1 VVFAKIGKLIS
12 GRKFPVLR
20 QSAIRLA
27 QCHKLVPCIQRGRDD
42 YHEYAPPYPGR
53 EPGMIDTYAT
63 ERSRKRRIFFGWY
76 MVAASIVTNTIF
88 SAAYFQGFGVLI
100 LPIERTF
107 GWDRW
112 VISAAMSLRQ
122 LESGIVSPAVGFLLD
137 RFSARKLIFWSAV
150 ISGIGFIGLGFT
162 TGIVTFFLC
171 FVVISLGA
179 SGVSHA
185 VTWPVIISR
194 WFRRN
199 RGLATGLAVTG
210 PIFGSPLV
218 ILNTQIEEA
227 YGWRVVLF
235 GYGALVLVGVTLLSM
250 LVRDRPEPYGLRPD
264 GDPPEESASA
274 ERSSGPSRRRMDAG
288 LTLRAVFRTKEFWLF
303 TSYLSGTFAVNSAVQ
318 GHMIP
323 YFQQD
328 IGLSAAWA
336 AVVMSMVFIISG
348 IGRIGGG
355 YLLDRIDYRLVLA
368 VVAAMMGFALLY
380 LQVVA
385 VKTVWAT
392 LPFALLFGV
401 SFGCLVPMRG
411 AVGSIM
417 FGTRAIGQVLGLLQ
431 GGPIAAGVIGPLVM
445 GLIFDLHGNYSA
457 AIWGLIAISAFM
469 MPLSLAMASPAEL
482 AERIGQQRN

>member
-1 VVFAKIGKLIS
+1 MIHLPDV
-12 GRKFPVLR
+12 RK
-20 QSAIRLA
+20 SE
-27 QCHKLVPCIQRGRDD
+27 QRGL
-42 YHEYAPPYPGR
+42 
-53 EPGMIDTYAT
+53 
-63 ERSRKRRIFFGWY
+63 FFGWY
-76 MVAASIVTNTIF
+76 MVAASVLTNTIF

-100 LPIERTF
+100 LPIERAF

-112 VISAAMSLRQ
+112 VISAAMSVRQ

-150 ISGIGFIGLGFT
+150 ISGVGFIGLGFT
-162 TGIVTFFLC
+162 AGIATFFLC
-171 FVVISLGA
+171 FVIISLGA

-194 WFRRN
+194 WFRRK

-218 ILNTQIEEA
+218 ILNTHIEAA

-235 GYGALVLVGVTLLSM
+235 AYGALVLLGVTLLSM

-264 GDPPEESASA
+264 GDPPEDGSA
-274 ERSSGPSRRRMDAG
+274 ENENTQSLRHADAG
-288 LTLRAVFRTKEFWLF
+288 LTFRAVLRTREFWLF
-303 TSYLSGTFAVNSAVQ
+303 TSYLSGTFAINSAVQ

-336 AVVMSMVFIISG
+336 AVVMSMVFVISG

-355 YLLDRIDYRLVLA
+355 YLLDRMDYRIVLA
-368 VVAAMMGFALLY
+368 VVAAMMGLALLY
-380 LQVVA
+380 LQVLP
-385 VKTVWAT
+385 VKTVAAT
-392 LPFALLFGV
+392 APFALMFGV

-411 AVGSIM
+411 TVGSIM
-417 FGTRAIGQVLGLLQ
+417 FGTRAIGKVLGLLQ
-431 GGPIAAGVIGPLVM
+431 GGPIAAGVVGPMVM
-445 GLIFDLHGNYSA
+445 GMIFDLHGNYSA
-457 AIWGLIAISAFM
+457 AIWGLIVISAAM
-469 MPLSLAMASPAEL
+469 VPLSLAMASPAEL
-482 AERIGQQRN
+482 TKRIEQQRIS

>member
-1 VVFAKIGKLIS
+1 MIS
-12 GRKFPVLR
+12 TQSNEKF
-20 QSAIRLA
+20 
-27 QCHKLVPCIQRGRDD
+27 G
-42 YHEYAPPYPGR
+42 
-53 EPGMIDTYAT
+53 
-63 ERSRKRRIFFGWY
+63 RRIFFGWY
-76 MVAASIVTNTIF
+76 MVAASVVTNTIF

-100 LPIERTF
+100 IPIERTF

-112 VISAAMSLRQ
+112 VVSAAMSLRQ
-122 LESGIVSPAVGFLLD
+122 LESGIVSPAIGFLLD
-137 RFSARKLIFWSAV
+137 RMSARKLIFWSAV
-150 ISGIGFIGLGFT
+150 ISGVGFIGLGFT
-162 TGIVTFFLC
+162 TGIVTFFLF

-185 VTWPVIISR
+185 VTWPVLISR

-227 YGWRVVLF
+227 HGWRVVLC
-235 GYGALVLVGVTLLSM
+235 GYGILVLIGITLLSM

-264 GDPPEESASA
+264 GDPLEESAST
-274 ERSSGPSRRRMDAG
+274 ERPTSASRRRTDAG
-288 LTLRAVFRTKEFWLF
+288 LTLHAVLRTKEFWLF

-318 GHMIP
+318 VHMIP

-328 IGLSAAWA
+328 IGLTAAWA
-336 AVVMSMVFIISG
+336 AVVMSMVFILSG

-355 YLLDRIDYRLVLA
+355 YLLDRVDYRLVLA

-380 LQVVA
+380 LQVVP
-385 VKTVWAT
+385 VRTVSAT
-392 LPFALLFGV
+392 LPFALMFGV

-417 FGTRAIGQVLGLLQ
+417 FGTRTIGGILGLLQ
-431 GGPIAAGVIGPLVM
+431 GGPVAAGVIGPLVM
-445 GLIFDLHGNYSA
+445 GLIFDLNGNYSA
-457 AIWGLIAISAFM
+457 AIWGLVVISALM
-469 MPLSLAMASPAEL
+469 VPLSLAMASPAEL
-482 AERIGQQRN
+482 AKRIRQQRISDKDS

>member
-1 VVFAKIGKLIS
+1 M
-12 GRKFPVLR
+12 
-20 QSAIRLA
+20 
-27 QCHKLVPCIQRGRDD
+27 
-42 YHEYAPPYPGR
+42 
-53 EPGMIDTYAT
+53 EPGLTDTHAT
-63 ERSRKRRIFFGWY
+63 EKSGKKRQRIFFGWY
-76 MVAASIVTNTIF
+76 MVAASIAANTIF

-150 ISGIGFIGLGFT
+150 ISGAGFIGLGFT
-162 TGIVTFFLC
+162 NGIVAFFLF

-227 YGWRVVLF
+227 HGWRVLLI
-235 GYGALVLVGVTLLSM
+235 GYGILILVGVTLLSM

-264 GDPPEESASA
+264 GDPPEEGAA
-274 ERSSGPSRRRMDAG
+274 TERPTGLSPRRPDTG
-288 LTLRAVFRTKEFWLF
+288 LTLHAVLRTREFWLF

-318 GHMIP
+318 VHMIP

-348 IGRIGGG
+348 IGRVGGG
-355 YLLDRIDYRLVLA
+355 YLLDNMDYRLVLA
-368 VVAAMMGFALLY
+368 AVAALMGFALLY
-380 LQVVA
+380 LQMVDVN
-385 VKTVWAT
+385 TVSAT
-392 LPFALLFGV
+392 LPFALMFGV

-417 FGTRAIGQVLGLLQ
+417 FGTRTIGGILGLLQ
-431 GGPIAAGVIGPLVM
+431 GGPVAAGVIGPFVM
-445 GLIFDLHGNYSA
+445 GIIFDVNGNYSVA
-457 AIWGLIAISAFM
+457 VWGLIVISAFM
-469 MPLSLAMASPAEL
+469 VPLSMAMASPAEL
-482 AERIGQQRN
+482 AKRIGQRRSSDRGS

>member
-1 VVFAKIGKLIS
+1 MIATHTDKS
-12 GRKFPVLR
+12 G
-20 QSAIRLA
+20 
-27 QCHKLVPCIQRGRDD
+27 
-42 YHEYAPPYPGR
+42 
-53 EPGMIDTYAT
+53 
-63 ERSRKRRIFFGWY
+63 KRRIFFGWY
-76 MVAASIVTNTIF
+76 MVAASVVTNTIF

-100 LPIERTF
+100 LPIERAF

-137 RFSARKLIFWSAV
+137 RFSARRLIFWSAV
-150 ISGIGFIGLGFT
+150 IAGVGFIGLGFIT
-162 TGIVTFFLC
+162 NIATFFLF
-171 FVVISLGA
+171 FVIISLGA

-199 RGLATGLAVTG
+199 RGLATGLAVMG

-235 GYGALVLVGVTLLSM
+235 GYGALILIVVTLISM
-250 LVRDRPEPYGLRPD
+250 IVRDRPEPYGMRPD
-264 GDPPEESASA
+264 GDPPED
-274 ERSSGPSRRRMDAG
+274 SSFVEHATGPSQRRPDAG

-318 GHMIP
+318 AHMIP

-336 AVVMSMVFIISG
+336 AAVMSFVFILSG

-355 YLLDRIDYRLVLA
+355 FLLDRLDYRVVLA
-368 VVAAMMGFALLY
+368 VVAAMMGMGLLY
-380 LQVVA
+380 LQIFA

-392 LPFALLFGV
+392 LPFAALFGI
-401 SFGCLVPMRG
+401 SFGALVPMRG

-417 FGTRAIGQVLGLLQ
+417 FGTRAIGRVIGILQ
-431 GGPIAAGVIGPLVM
+431 GGPIAAGVVGPLVM
-445 GLIFDLHGNYSA
+445 GLIFDLNGNYST
-457 AIWGLIAISAFM
+457 AIWGLIVISALM
-469 MPLSLAMASPAEL
+469 VPISLAMASPAEL
-482 AERIGQQRN
+482 AKRIEEP

>member
-1 VVFAKIGKLIS
+1 
-12 GRKFPVLR
+12 
-20 QSAIRLA
+20 
-27 QCHKLVPCIQRGRDD
+27 
-42 YHEYAPPYPGR
+42 
-53 EPGMIDTYAT
+53 MIDNPGQKS
-63 ERSRKRRIFFGWY
+63 EKPRIFYGWY
-76 MVAASIVTNTIF
+76 MVAASALANTIF

-100 LPIERTF
+100 LPIERAF

-150 ISGIGFIGLGFT
+150 ISGIGFIGLGF
-162 TGIVTFFLC
+162 INSIATFFLF
-171 FVVISLGA
+171 FVIISLGA

-194 WFRRN
+194 WFRRK

-227 YGWRVVLF
+227 YGWRTVLF
-235 GYGALVLVGVTLLSM
+235 IYGGIILIGITLLSM

-264 GDPPEESASA
+264 GDPPEESVSTQ
-274 ERSSGPSRRRMDAG
+274 RGDDPRQRRTDPG
-288 LTLRAVFRTKEFWLF
+288 LTLHAVFRTKEFWLF
-303 TSYLSGTFAVNSAVQ
+303 TSYLSGTFAVNSAMQ

-336 AVVMSMVFIISG
+336 AVVMSMVFILSG

-355 YLLDRIDYRLVLA
+355 YLLDRMDYRLVLA
-368 VVAAMMGFALLY
+368 AVAAMMALALLY
-380 LQVVA
+380 LELMH

-392 LPFALLFGV
+392 LPFALGFGV
-401 SFGCLVPMRG
+401 GFGCLVPMRG
-411 AVGSIM
+411 TVGSIM
-417 FGTRAIGQVLGLLQ
+417 FGTRAIGKILGLLQ
-431 GGPIAAGVIGPLVM
+431 GGPIAAGVVGPLVM
-445 GLIFDLHGNYSA
+445 GLIFDLNGNYSV
-457 AIWGLIAISAFM
+457 AIWGLIGISALM
-469 MPLSLAMASPAEL
+469 IPMSLAMASPAEL
-482 AERIGQQRN
+482 ARRIEQQEMQ

>member
-1 VVFAKIGKLIS
+1 
-12 GRKFPVLR
+12 
-20 QSAIRLA
+20 
-27 QCHKLVPCIQRGRDD
+27 
-42 YHEYAPPYPGR
+42 
-53 EPGMIDTYAT
+53 
-63 ERSRKRRIFFGWY
+63 
-76 MVAASIVTNTIF
+76 
-88 SAAYFQGFGVLI
+88 
-100 LPIERTF
+100 
-107 GWDRW
+107 
-112 VISAAMSLRQ
+112 
-122 LESGIVSPAVGFLLD
+122 
-137 RFSARKLIFWSAV
+137 
-150 ISGIGFIGLGFT
+150 
-162 TGIVTFFLC
+162 
-171 FVVISLGA
+171 
-179 SGVSHA
+179 
-185 VTWPVIISR
+185 VIISR

-227 YGWRVVLF
+227 YGWRVVLL
-235 GYGALVLVGVTLLSM
+235 GYGILVLVGVTLLSM

-264 GDPPEESASA
+264 GDAPEDSASI
-274 ERSSGPSRRRMDAG
+274 EHSTGSSRRRTDAG
-288 LTLRAVFRTKEFWLF
+288 LTIRAVFRTKEFWLF

-318 GHMIP
+318 AHMIP

-328 IGLSAAWA
+328 IGLTAAWA

-417 FGTRAIGQVLGLLQ
+417 FGTRAIGGILGLLQ
-431 GGPIAAGVIGPLVM
+431 GGSIAAGVIGPLVM
-445 GLIFDLHGNYSA
+445 GIIFDLNGNYSA
-457 AIWGLIAISAFM
+457 AIWGLIVVSALM
-469 MPLSLAMASPAEL
+469 IPMSLAMASPAEL
-482 AERIGQQRN
+482 AKRIGQQRSN

>member
-1 VVFAKIGKLIS
+1 
-12 GRKFPVLR
+12 
-20 QSAIRLA
+20 
-27 QCHKLVPCIQRGRDD
+27 
-42 YHEYAPPYPGR
+42 
-53 EPGMIDTYAT
+53 MIDTHAT
-63 ERSRKRRIFFGWY
+63 EKSGRRRIFYGWY
-76 MVAASIVTNTIF
+76 IVAASVAANTIF

-112 VISAAMSLRQ
+112 VVSAAMSLRQ

-150 ISGIGFIGLGFT
+150 ISGVGFIGLGFT
-162 TGIVTFFLC
+162 TGIVTFFLL

-264 GDPPEESASA
+264 GDPPEDSASI
-274 ERSSGPSRRRMDAG
+274 EHSTGSSRRRTDAG
-288 LTLRAVFRTKEFWLF
+288 LTLHAVLRTKEFWLF
-303 TSYLSGTFAVNSAVQ
+303 TGYLSGTFAVNSAVQ

-328 IGLSAAWA
+328 IGLTAAWA

-392 LPFALLFGV
+392 LPFALMFGV

-417 FGTRAIGQVLGLLQ
+417 FGTRAIGGVLGLLQ
-431 GGPIAAGVIGPLVM
+431 GGSIAAGVIGPLVM
-445 GLIFDLHGNYSA
+445 GIIFDLNGNYSA
-457 AIWGLIAISAFM
+457 AIWGLIVISALM
-469 MPLSLAMASPAEL
+469 IPMSLAMASPAEL
-482 AERIGQQRN
+482 AKRIGQQRISDKGS

>member
-1 VVFAKIGKLIS
+1 
-12 GRKFPVLR
+12 
-20 QSAIRLA
+20 
-27 QCHKLVPCIQRGRDD
+27 
-42 YHEYAPPYPGR
+42 
-53 EPGMIDTYAT
+53 
-63 ERSRKRRIFFGWY
+63 
-76 MVAASIVTNTIF
+76 MVAASVAVNTIF

-112 VISAAMSLRQ
+112 VVSAAMSLRQ

-137 RFSARKLIFWSAV
+137 RFSARRLIFWSAV
-150 ISGIGFIGLGFT
+150 ISGAGFIGLGFAA
-162 TGIVTFFLC
+162 GIVTFFLF

-199 RGLATGLAVTG
+199 RGLATGLAVMG

-227 YGWRVVLF
+227 FGWRVVLL

-264 GDPPEESASA
+264 GDPPEEGASA
-274 ERSSGPSRRRMDAG
+274 ERPTGSTHRRTDIG
-288 LTLRAVFRTKEFWLF
+288 LTLHAVLRTKEFWLF
-303 TSYLSGTFAVNSAVQ
+303 TGYLSGTFAVNSAVQ
-318 GHMIP
+318 AHMIP

-328 IGLSAAWA
+328 IGLTAAWS
-336 AVVMSMVFIISG
+336 AVVMSIVFTISG

-355 YLLDRIDYRLVLA
+355 YLFDKTDYRFVLA
-368 VVAAMMGFALLY
+368 VVAALMGLSLLY
-380 LQVVA
+380 LQVAA
-385 VKTVWAT
+385 VKTVSAA
-392 LPFALLFGV
+392 LPFALMFGV

-417 FGTRAIGQVLGLLQ
+417 FGTRAIGGFLGLLQ
-431 GGPIAAGVIGPLVM
+431 GGSIAAGVIGPLVM
-445 GLIFDLHGNYSA
+445 GVIFDLNGNYSA
-457 AIWGLIAISAFM
+457 AIWGLIVLSALM
-469 MPLSLAMASPAEL
+469 MPMSLAMASPAEL
-482 AERIGQQRN
+482 AKRIGRQRDHR

>member
-1 VVFAKIGKLIS
+1 
-12 GRKFPVLR
+12 
-20 QSAIRLA
+20 
-27 QCHKLVPCIQRGRDD
+27 
-42 YHEYAPPYPGR
+42 
-53 EPGMIDTYAT
+53 MIDTHT
-63 ERSRKRRIFFGWY
+63 TNKSGRQRIFFGWY

-88 SAAYFQGFGVLI
+88 SAAYFQGFGVLMI
-100 LPIERTF
+100 PIERTF

-137 RFSARKLIFWSAV
+137 RYSARKLIFWSAV
-150 ISGIGFIGLGFT
+150 ISGIGFIGLGFS
-162 TGIVTFFLC
+162 TGIVTFFLF

-218 ILNTQIEEA
+218 ILNTQIEET

-264 GDPPEESASA
+264 GDPPEEGAA
-274 ERSSGPSRRRMDAG
+274 TERSSGAPRRRTDAG
-288 LTLRAVFRTKEFWLF
+288 LTLHAVFRTKEFWLF

-318 GHMIP
+318 VHMIP

-328 IGLSAAWA
+328 LGFTATWA
-336 AVVMSMVFIISG
+336 AVVMSIVFIISG

-355 YLLDRIDYRLVLA
+355 YLLDRMDYRLVLA

-380 LQVVA
+380 LQVVP
-385 VKTVWAT
+385 VNTVSAT

-417 FGTRAIGQVLGLLQ
+417 FGTRTIGGVLGLLQ
-431 GGPIAAGVIGPLVM
+431 GGPIAAGVIGPFVM
-445 GLIFDLHGNYSA
+445 GIIFDLDGNYST
-457 AIWGLIAISAFM
+457 AIWGLIVISALM

-482 AERIGQQRN
+482 ANRIGQQPIGDTGS

>member
-1 VVFAKIGKLIS
+1 MIETHATEKS
-12 GRKFPVLR
+12 GR
-20 QSAIRLA
+20 
-27 QCHKLVPCIQRGRDD
+27 
-42 YHEYAPPYPGR
+42 
-53 EPGMIDTYAT
+53 
-63 ERSRKRRIFFGWY
+63 RRIFYGWY
-76 MVAASIVTNTIF
+76 IVAASVAANTIF

-112 VISAAMSLRQ
+112 VVSAAMSLRQ

-150 ISGIGFIGLGFT
+150 ISGVGFIGLGFT
-162 TGIVTFFLC
+162 TGIVTFFLF

-218 ILNTQIEEA
+218 IMNTQIEEA

-264 GDPPEESASA
+264 GDPPEDSAST
-274 ERSSGPSRRRMDAG
+274 EHPTGSSRRRTDAG
-288 LTLRAVFRTKEFWLF
+288 LTIRAVFRTKEFWLF

-318 GHMIP
+318 AHMIP

-328 IGLSAAWA
+328 IGLTAAWA

-392 LPFALLFGV
+392 LPFVLTFGV

-417 FGTRAIGQVLGLLQ
+417 FGTRAIGGVLGLLQ
-431 GGPIAAGVIGPLVM
+431 GGSIAAGVIGPLVM
-445 GLIFDLHGNYSA
+445 GIIFDLNGNYSV
-457 AIWGLIAISAFM
+457 AIWGLIVISALM
-469 MPLSLAMASPAEL
+469 IPMSLAMASPAEL
-482 AERIGQQRN
+482 ANRIGQQRISDRDS

>member
-1 VVFAKIGKLIS
+1 
-12 GRKFPVLR
+12 
-20 QSAIRLA
+20 
-27 QCHKLVPCIQRGRDD
+27 
-42 YHEYAPPYPGR
+42 
-53 EPGMIDTYAT
+53 MIDIHAA
-63 ERSRKRRIFFGWY
+63 EKSGKRRIFFGWY
-76 MVAASIVTNTIF
+76 MVAASVVTNTIF

-100 LPIERTF
+100 LPIERYF

-137 RFSARKLIFWSAV
+137 RFSARRLIFWSAV
-150 ISGIGFIGLGFT
+150 ISGAGFIGLGFIT
-162 TGIVTFFLC
+162 NIATFFLF

-235 GYGALVLVGVTLLSM
+235 GYGALILVGVTLLSM

-264 GDPPEESASA
+264 GDPPEDDSLEYSAN
-274 ERSSGPSRRRMDAG
+274 PSHRRTDAG
-288 LTLRAVFRTKEFWLF
+288 LTFRAVLRTKEFWLF

-328 IGLSAAWA
+328 IGLTAAWA
-336 AVVMSMVFIISG
+336 AVVMSFVFILSG

-355 YLLDRIDYRLVLA
+355 FLLDRMDYRLVLA
-368 VVAAMMGFALLY
+368 VVAAMMALSLLY
-380 LQVVA
+380 LQLVE

-392 LPFALLFGV
+392 LPFALGFGV
-401 SFGCLVPMRG
+401 GFGCLVPMRG

-417 FGTRAIGQVLGLLQ
+417 FGTRAIGKILGLLQ
-431 GGPIAAGVIGPLVM
+431 GGPIAAGVIGPLIM
-445 GLIFDLHGNYSA
+445 GLIFDLNGNYST
-457 AIWGLIAISAFM
+457 AIWGLIVISALM
-469 MPLSLAMASPAEL
+469 IPLSLAMASPAEL
-482 AERIGQQRN
+482 AKRIEQQPIN

>member
-1 VVFAKIGKLIS
+1 MIATHAEKPAKIG
-12 GRKFPVLR
+12 
-20 QSAIRLA
+20 
-27 QCHKLVPCIQRGRDD
+27 
-42 YHEYAPPYPGR
+42 
-53 EPGMIDTYAT
+53 
-63 ERSRKRRIFFGWY
+63 RRIFFGWY
-76 MVAASIVTNTIF
+76 MVAASIVANTIF

-112 VISAAMSLRQ
+112 VVSAAMSLRQ

-150 ISGIGFIGLGFT
+150 VSGVGFVGLGFT
-162 TGIVTFFLC
+162 TGLATFFLF

-179 SGVSHA
+179 SGISHA

-210 PIFGSPLV
+210 PIFGSPIV

-227 YGWRVVLF
+227 HGWRVVLL
-235 GYGALVLVGVTLLSM
+235 GYGALVLIGVTLLSM

-264 GDPPEESASA
+264 GDPPEEGAST
-274 ERSSGPSRRRMDAG
+274 EPVTGPSRRRTDAG
-288 LTLRAVFRTKEFWLF
+288 LTLRAVLRTKEFWLF

-328 IGLSAAWA
+328 IGLTAAWS

-355 YLLDRIDYRLVLA
+355 YLLDRIDYRLVLS
-368 VVAAMMGFALLY
+368 VVAAMMGLALLY
-380 LQVVA
+380 LQVA
-385 VKTVWAT
+385 GVKTVAAT
-392 LPFALLFGV
+392 LPFVLTFGV

-417 FGTRAIGQVLGLLQ
+417 FGTRAIGGVLGLLQ
-431 GGPIAAGVIGPLVM
+431 GGSIAAGVVGPLVM
-445 GLIFDLHGNYSA
+445 GLIFDLNGNYSA
-457 AIWGLIAISAFM
+457 AIWGLIAISALM

-482 AERIGQQRN
+482 ANRIKQQL